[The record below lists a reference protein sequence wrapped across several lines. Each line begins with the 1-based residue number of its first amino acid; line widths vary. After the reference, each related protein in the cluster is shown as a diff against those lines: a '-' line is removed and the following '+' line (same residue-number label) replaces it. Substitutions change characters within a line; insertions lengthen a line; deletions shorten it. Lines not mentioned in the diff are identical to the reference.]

1 VIGRSKLDLA
11 LERANSV
18 GKAVANAVREGLA
31 RAPESTH
38 RALGFAKRAAGE
50 LFGIAKEKAPGVA
63 DQALGAARERLGRV
77 LPFARREKA
86 AEYDAVPVAAE

>member
-1 VIGRSKLDLA
+1 
-11 LERANSV
+11 
-18 GKAVANAVREGLA
+18 
-31 RAPESTH
+31 
-38 RALGFAKRAAGE
+38 
-50 LFGIAKEKAPGVA
+50 VA